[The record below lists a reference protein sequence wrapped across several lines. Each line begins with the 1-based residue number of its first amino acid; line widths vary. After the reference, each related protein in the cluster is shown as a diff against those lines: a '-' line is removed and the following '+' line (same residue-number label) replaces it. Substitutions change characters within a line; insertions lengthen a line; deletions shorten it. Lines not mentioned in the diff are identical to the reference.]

1 MAFACSAAC
10 GVRGL
15 RIGVRGVEE
24 PPAGDGF
31 LMVSLA
37 SVFPS
42 RDVTAHV
49 PAALVSNLATDK
61 VA

>member
-1 MAFACSAAC
+1 M
-10 GVRGL
+10 